1 MTIRL
6 NGALRRCLAG
16 SALGGLIAFSF
27 VPAATAQW
35 LPPPWRTAFPGDI
48 ERSLEARGY
57 VLTAPLLRR
66 PGIYI
71 ADVSAGPAGY
81 QRLIVDARSGQIL
94 QSFPASGRM
103 WGSALASRGDEFG
116 EPAPPGVGGSPL
128 NGEFSNTPGSARA
141 TKPSSGAPSGVH
153 IPAAIS
159 PYGPTAAPLSTKPKP
174 KSVLTERK
182 ITGRT
187 QAPLINPPLPPP
199 APREAAKADEP
210 GPPTSRPA
218 ANDDSAQPH
227 VTSHPAEADNVSPAA
242 APAPQGPSTEV
253 SDKPKVSIVPPAP
266 FE

>member
-6 NGALRRCLAG
+6 NGTLSRCLAG
-16 SALGGLIAFSF
+16 SALGGLIAFAF
-27 VPAATAQW
+27 VPAAAAQW
-35 LPPPWRTAFPGDI
+35 LPPPWRAAFPGDI

-81 QRLIVDARSGQIL
+81 ERLIIDARSGQIL
-94 QSFPASGRM
+94 ESFPASSRM
-103 WGSALASRGDEFG
+103 WGSALVARGDEFG

-128 NGEFSNTPGSARA
+128 NGEFSGPPGPAPA
-141 TKPSSGAPSGVH
+141 TKRSYGGPASPH

-159 PYGPTAAPLSTKPKP
+159 PYGPGAAPVGAKPKP
-174 KSVLTERK
+174 KIASTEHK
-182 ITGRT
+182 IPGTK
-187 QAPLINPPLPPP
+187 APLINPPLPPP

-210 GPPTSRPA
+210 GPPTSKPA
-218 ANDDSAQPH
+218 ANDDSDQPH
-227 VTSHPAEADNVSPAA
+227 VASHPAETDNVSPIA
-242 APAPQGPSTEV
+242 APATEGSPTEA